1 MSTYSIFMFT
11 GKLKNALCINDNEVT
26 LWVQKQILKKTLF
39 CDEVTTLLNGR
50 EGLEYCKN
58 YLNPEF
64 DQKSNYPRLILLDLH
79 MPEMDGW
86 EFLRHFSVDISPL
99 FKETKILITSFSIDE
114 DHSERVKQYPFV
126 IDLLTSPLT
135 SDYLINL
142 KSSLL
147 SKELV

>member
-1 MSTYSIFMFT
+1 MITERF
-11 GKLKNALCINDNEVT
+11 KNVLCINDNEVT

-39 CDEVTTLLNGR
+39 SDEVTTLVNGR
-50 EGLEYCKN
+50 EALDYCKN
-58 YLNPEF
+58 YLTPEF
-64 DQKSNYPRLILLDLH
+64 DQESNYPRLILLDIH

-86 EFLRHFSVDISPL
+86 EFLHHFSQDIWPY

-114 DHSERVKQYPFV
+114 DYSKKAKQYPFV

-142 KSSLL
+142 RSSLT
-147 SKELV
+147 SNELV

>member
-1 MSTYSIFMFT
+1 MFT
-11 GKLKNALCINDNEVT
+11 EKIKNVLCINDNEVT
-26 LWVQKQILKKTLF
+26 LWVQKQILKKTHFL
-39 CDEVTTLLNGR
+39 DEVTTLFNGR
-50 EGLEYCKN
+50 EGIEYCKN
-58 YLNPEF
+58 YLNHEF
-64 DQKSNYPRLILLDLH
+64 DEKSNYPRLILLDLH

-86 EFLRHFSVDISPL
+86 EFLRHFAVDISPF

-114 DHSERVKQYPFV
+114 GYSERAKQYPFV

-147 SKELV
+147 SHEAV

>member
-1 MSTYSIFMFT
+1 MFS
-11 GKLKNALCINDNEVT
+11 KRFKNVLCINDNEVT

-39 CDEVTTLLNGR
+39 SDEVTTLVNGR
-50 EGLEYCKN
+50 EGLEHCKN
-58 YLNPEF
+58 YLNSEF
-64 DQKSNYPRLILLDLH
+64 DTDSNYPRLILLDLH

-86 EFLRHFSVDISPL
+86 QFLHHFSEEIWPY

-114 DHSERVKQYPFV
+114 GHSERAKQYPFV

-147 SKELV
+147 SSEMV